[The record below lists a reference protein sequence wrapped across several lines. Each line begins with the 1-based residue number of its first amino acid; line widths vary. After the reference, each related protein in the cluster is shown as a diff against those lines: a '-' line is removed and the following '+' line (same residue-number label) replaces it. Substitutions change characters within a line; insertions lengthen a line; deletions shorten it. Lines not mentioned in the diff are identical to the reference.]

1 MDSDKRPDL
10 LIESFGNN
18 FRNLLVDFSLARP
31 IKEPGHALKTR
42 CNSKMDKYYN
52 QANQINC
59 DFLPFVI
66 ETLGLI
72 NNDGIRLIKD
82 LTALCSEDACDWF
95 QKISVTVQKSLAAG
109 ARTLLQ
115 QSLRNSNIY
124 IRK

>member
-1 MDSDKRPDL
+1 
-10 LIESFGNN
+10 
-18 FRNLLVDFSLARP
+18 
-31 IKEPGHALKTR
+31 
-42 CNSKMDKYYN
+42 MDKYSN

-72 NNDGIRLIKD
+72 NTEGIKLIRD
-82 LTALCSEDACDWF
+82 LTALCPEDTCDWF
-95 QKISVTVQKSLAAG
+95 QKISVTVQKNLAAG
-109 ARTLLQ
+109 ARTLIQ